1 METSAAGTPNS
12 GARYNRQN
20 QLEGRTAD
28 CNEFNRTT
36 DGEPPCNCVTKSS
49 HSGIFKYQIWFM
61 VMVEVW
67 GMVMGWVNV
76 RVTIGFMVR
85 VKVIKMLESGWS
97 YG

>member
-1 METSAAGTPNS
+1 
-12 GARYNRQN
+12 
-20 QLEGRTAD
+20 
-28 CNEFNRTT
+28 
-36 DGEPPCNCVTKSS
+36 
-49 HSGIFKYQIWFM
+49 M